1 MTLKEYNNL
10 KLKAP
15 IKIMKY
21 YDKGRITTFYQKIT
35 SGKDKGFI
43 VGCVFYRYQDCEIV
57 KGE

>member
-10 KLKAP
+10 KLKEP

-21 YDKGRITTFYQKIT
+21 YDKGRITKVYLKTT
-35 SGKDKGFI
+35 SGQYKGFMI
-43 VGCVFYRYQDCEIV
+43 GNVFYHYKDCKIV